1 MPNKDR
7 GSHSAHNKNY
17 ALDTT
22 EPSYIK
28 NKIIPSNIND
38 RVQFHTVLFHRCHLC
53 SVYYLG
59 QSNVPSALLFY
70 DPGVSKRK
78 GNVLRIHKGINL

>member
-1 MPNKDR
+1 MCRTKTV
-7 GSHSAHNKNY
+7 AAI
-17 ALDTT
+17 ALTIRIMRLT
-22 EPSYIK
+22 QLNRVIL
-28 NKIIPSNIND
+28 KIILSNIND
-38 RVQFHTVLFHRCHLC
+38 RVQFHTVLFHRCHLW